1 MNDTHPGRA
10 AALFL
15 QLVQGLQQSGM
26 MSLGK
31 LMNPISR
38 KIDVHLDI
46 ARDTIDTLAAI
57 EARTRG
63 NLEPDE
69 ARVLR
74 QVLTD
79 LRMNY
84 LDAVKKAGA
93 AGVGAGAGGG
103 GANESD
109 GSTLPSDAGTA
120 EGDIATGEDS
130 PPAGADDRE
139 KPGAS
144 GATQ

>member
-1 MNDTHPGRA
+1 MNENPSRQ

-15 QLVQGLQQSGM
+15 QLVLGLQQSGM

-38 KIDVHLDI
+38 KIETNLDV
-46 ARDTIDTLAAI
+46 ARDTIETLAAL
-57 EARTRG
+57 EVRTQG

-74 QVLTD
+74 QVMTD

-84 LDAVKKAGA
+84 VDAVKKS
-93 AGVGAGAGGG
+93 G
-103 GANESD
+103 GAIEAGN
-109 GSTLPSDAGTA
+109 DA
-120 EGDIATGEDS
+120 
-130 PPAGADDRE
+130 
-139 KPGAS
+139 
-144 GATQ
+144 